1 MNNQMQQQSAG
12 AGEEQVDLLELG
24 RKVWAERRT
33 VLRWC
38 GCAVIFALVV
48 AFSIPKEYTVE
59 TTLAPE
65 TSDGKNSLSGLGSLA
80 SLAGIN
86 MGSLGSSSDAVYP
99 DLYPDIVASV
109 PFLVELFDVQVVT
122 HKGALQTDIYDY
134 VDNHIRSPWWHML
147 LRAPFRA
154 LKGIKAMFGEKPDDN
169 GGQVDPFRLTREQAD
184 VVRSLDKRIAVSV
197 DKKTSLVTLSVTMQ
211 DPVVA
216 AMLVDTV
223 MYNLQKYI
231 TEYRT
236 NKARNDL
243 KFTQQ
248 LFDEAKQNY
257 YEAQQ
262 QYARYVDANQNIVLR
277 SVRIEQ
283 ERLENEAQL
292 AYNVYNQV
300 AQQLQLSKAKVQ
312 ESTPVYVIV
321 QPATVPFRPSAPSKM
336 LILVGCVFLA
346 GVAAVGWVLFG
357 RDFYRKC
364 RNSSED

>member
-1 MNNQMQQQSAG
+1 MNNEMEQQSAG

-24 RKVWAERRT
+24 RKVWAERRM

-38 GCAVIFALVV
+38 GYAVIFALVV

-86 MGSLGSSSDAVYP
+86 VGSLGSSSDAVYP
-99 DLYPDIVASV
+99 ELYPDIVASV
-109 PFLVELFDVQVVT
+109 PFLVELFDVQVVA
-122 HKGALQTDIYDY
+122 HDGDLQTDISDY

-147 LRAPFRA
+147 LQAPFRA
-154 LKGIKAMFGEKPDDN
+154 LKGIRSLL
-169 GGQVDPFRLTREQAD
+169 GGDASEEAAGVDIFRLTREQAD

-216 AMLVDTV
+216 AMLADTV

-257 YEAQQ
+257 YKAQQ

-277 SVRIEQ
+277 SVRTEQ
-283 ERLENEAQL
+283 ERLENEAEL

-321 QPATVPFRPSAPSKM
+321 QPATVPLKPSAPSKM

-346 GVAAVGWVLFG
+346 GVAAVGWILFG
-357 RDFYRKC
+357 RDFYGKC
-364 RNSSED
+364 RRCSED

>member
-38 GCAVIFALVV
+38 GCAVIFALAV

-86 MGSLGSSSDAVYP
+86 VGNLGSSSDAVYP
-99 DLYPDIVASV
+99 ELYPDIVASV
-109 PFLVELFDVQVVT
+109 PFLVELFDVQVVA
-122 HKGALQTDIYDY
+122 HDGNLQTDIYDY
-134 VDNHIRSPWWHML
+134 VDNRLRKPWWL
-147 LRAPFRA
+147 AVLRVPFRA
-154 LKGIKAMFGEKPDDN
+154 LKRIRVLFGDKPDN
-169 GGQVDPFRLTREQAD
+169 GAQVDLFRLTKEQFE
-184 VVRSLDKRIAVSV
+184 VFRSLDKRIAVSV

-216 AMLVDTV
+216 AMLADTV

-283 ERLENEAQL
+283 ERLENEAEL

-321 QPATVPFRPSAPSKM
+321 QPATVPLKPSAPSKI

-346 GVAAVGWVLFG
+346 GVAAVGWILFG

>member
-1 MNNQMQQQSAG
+1 MNNEMQQSAG
-12 AGEEQVDLLELG
+12 AGEEQIDLMELV
-24 RKVWAERRT
+24 RKVWAERRM

-38 GCAVIFALVV
+38 GYAVIFALAV

-86 MGSLGSSSDAVYP
+86 VGNLGSSSDAVYP
-99 DLYPDIVASV
+99 ELYPDIVASV
-109 PFLVELFDVQVVT
+109 PFLVELFDVQVVA
-122 HKGALQTDIYDY
+122 HDGDLQTDIYDY
-134 VDNHIRSPWWHML
+134 VDNHLRKPWWQAV
-147 LRAPFRA
+147 LRVPFRA
-154 LKGIKAMFGEKPDDN
+154 LKGIRALFGDKPDN
-169 GGQVDPFRLTREQAD
+169 GTQVDPFRLTKDQFEVFRA
-184 VVRSLDKRIAVSV
+184 LDRRIDVSV

-216 AMLVDTV
+216 AMLADTV

-248 LFDEAKQNY
+248 LFDEAKQSY

-277 SVRIEQ
+277 SVRTEQ
-283 ERLENEAQL
+283 ERLENEAEL

-321 QPATVPFRPSAPSKM
+321 QPATVPLKPSAPSKA

-346 GVAAVGWVLFG
+346 GVAAMCWILFG
-357 RDFYRKC
+357 RDFYGKC
-364 RNSSED
+364 RNCSED